1 MDFVCPHPS
10 CSKDFANASGL
21 SRHKRE
27 VHPEL
32 VRNYTSSTA
41 SVTSDESSQLRNV
54 RSRPPQEKRSRTI
67 CAECNAELHQQ
78 KDLLQHLKEVHQRS
92 DIEIQIGHFN
102 STQGFDKWLSDV
114 ERKNTVRFVT
124 DTGAAK
130 TKQDWSRKYYYCSRS
145 HSSDRQ
151 GTGRRAE
158 RVSIKS
164 SYRCSSFVSAKF
176 FEDGH
181 VETKFCLQHSG
192 HDIEPAKLPLDVEAR
207 ELIASYIR
215 DNQTNQWINDKLNK
229 LYEDANDRNFFI
241 NRKDIA
247 NVRQKYQLHP
257 GRLHED
263 DMQSVEEWIRRD
275 RAAPDSNEWENFF
288 AYRRASDPSGKDF
301 RLGLMTEGQ
310 RDILRKYA
318 HKGVAVDGTHNTT
331 KYGFK
336 LMTLLVLDDRQTG
349 RPVAHFFCPE
359 ETTDDLHEFFV
370 NIKERYGRPIT
381 TSAFMSDDASQM
393 WTAWERAMGKEA
405 TADTKKLLCSWHVLK
420 NWHENAR
427 LKIKDKEVQVEALTM
442 IDMLTRISN
451 KEQFRRSLEEC
462 EQYLI
467 EKEQSDFLIYFRKHY
482 TADADRLVQWAPSE
496 RTDAP
501 FNTNMALERF
511 HRHLKQNYLLQS
523 ENRRMDFTIFAL
535 VQAASMTCRASL
547 VQMSRS
553 EVGFRQRVTHNRH
566 RRAEEKY
573 KDKLDV
579 VRKVPD
585 HPFWMVQSRTNK
597 DKFYA
602 VEFIKECACDVNV
615 KCRYCSVC
623 FDEFQCDCP
632 DAVKAGISCAH
643 IHAVQMKI
651 NQEPATNPRAR
662 LTASS
667 SASSLQSEVQSEV
680 ADEAAVETAYETAEE
695 ATAEVVTGAA
705 FEAASQPISEDADAA
720 ATGVVQAPHWR
731 RDCTAMLQLLQGRV
745 ALMSNEDGI
754 QFMAALQALADR
766 TTPVLPARVSLHPRP
781 DASNAHALPQRLST
795 RTEKLRK
802 RKAEKSRKTCRPSE
816 VSTRAAPS
824 DSEVD
829 PDDDEFVPTK
839 QKSLLHSHQ
848 NLRIKK

>member
-288 AYRRASDPSGKDF
+288 AYRRASDPSG
-301 RLGLMTEGQ
+301 
-310 RDILRKYA
+310 I
-318 HKGVAVDGTHNTT
+318 
-331 KYGFK
+331 
-336 LMTLLVLDDRQTG
+336 
-349 RPVAHFFCPE
+349 
-359 ETTDDLHEFFV
+359 
-370 NIKERYGRPIT
+370 
-381 TSAFMSDDASQM
+381 
-393 WTAWERAMGKEA
+393 
-405 TADTKKLLCSWHVLK
+405 
-420 NWHENAR
+420 
-427 LKIKDKEVQVEALTM
+427 
-442 IDMLTRISN
+442 
-451 KEQFRRSLEEC
+451 
-462 EQYLI
+462 
-467 EKEQSDFLIYFRKHY
+467 
-482 TADADRLVQWAPSE
+482 
-496 RTDAP
+496 
-501 FNTNMALERF
+501 
-511 HRHLKQNYLLQS
+511 
-523 ENRRMDFTIFAL
+523 
-535 VQAASMTCRASL
+535 
-547 VQMSRS
+547 
-553 EVGFRQRVTHNRH
+553 
-566 RRAEEKY
+566 
-573 KDKLDV
+573 
-579 VRKVPD
+579 
-585 HPFWMVQSRTNK
+585 
-597 DKFYA
+597 
-602 VEFIKECACDVNV
+602 
-615 KCRYCSVC
+615 
-623 FDEFQCDCP
+623 
-632 DAVKAGISCAH
+632 
-643 IHAVQMKI
+643 
-651 NQEPATNPRAR
+651 
-662 LTASS
+662 
-667 SASSLQSEVQSEV
+667 
-680 ADEAAVETAYETAEE
+680 
-695 ATAEVVTGAA
+695 
-705 FEAASQPISEDADAA
+705 
-720 ATGVVQAPHWR
+720 
-731 RDCTAMLQLLQGRV
+731 
-745 ALMSNEDGI
+745 
-754 QFMAALQALADR
+754 
-766 TTPVLPARVSLHPRP
+766 
-781 DASNAHALPQRLST
+781 
-795 RTEKLRK
+795 
-802 RKAEKSRKTCRPSE
+802 
-816 VSTRAAPS
+816 
-824 DSEVD
+824 
-829 PDDDEFVPTK
+829 
-839 QKSLLHSHQ
+839 
-848 NLRIKK
+848 